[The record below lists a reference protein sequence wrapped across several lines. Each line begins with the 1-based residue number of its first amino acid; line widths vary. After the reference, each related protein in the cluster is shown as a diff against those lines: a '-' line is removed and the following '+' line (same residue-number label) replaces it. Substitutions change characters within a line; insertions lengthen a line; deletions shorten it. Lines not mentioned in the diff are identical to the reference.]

1 MPTKKTMQTNWFR
14 DQLADRQL
22 SQRGLAK
29 LLDLD
34 PAAVSLMLRG
44 QRRMTTAE
52 AKRMADVLGVPVTE
66 VLRRAG
72 IAVSDDVQRVAVT
85 GYADAEGMVTLFPNK
100 THDHTVGPADC
111 PAGTYGIQV
120 RAPGLPQDGWLMFV
134 SPAEHEPHTHLDQL
148 CTAALDTGQQ
158 VVSVIRRGYRS
169 GTHNLV
175 NYPSMSIRA
184 DCKVVWAAPVLW
196 IKPA

>member
-1 MPTKKTMQTNWFR
+1 MQTKWFR

-44 QRRMTTAE
+44 QRRMTPAE
-52 AKRMADVLGVPVTE
+52 CKAIADVLGASVTE

-72 IAVSDDVQRVAVT
+72 VAVVDDIKRVPVK
-85 GYADAEGMVTLFPNK
+85 GYADSEGVVTLFPSK
-100 THDHTVGPADC
+100 THDHAIGPADC

-120 RAPGLPQDGWLMFV
+120 RAPGLPQDGWLLFV
-134 SPAEHEPHTHLDQL
+134 SPAEHEPGTHLDQL
-148 CTAALDTGQQ
+148 CTTALDTGLQ
-158 VVSVIRRGYRS
+158 VIAIVRRGYRS

-175 NYPSMSIRA
+175 NYPSMTIRQ
-184 DCKVVWAAPVLW
+184 DCKPVWAAPVLW
-196 IKPA
+196 IRPA

>member
-1 MPTKKTMQTNWFR
+1 MPTKPRMQTAWFR
-14 DQLADRQL
+14 NQLSDRRL
-22 SQRGLAK
+22 SQRGLAR

-44 QRRMTTAE
+44 QRRITPLE
-52 AKRMADVLGVPVTE
+52 AKRIADVLGLPTTE

-72 IAVSDDVQRVAVT
+72 VPVQDDVQRVAVT
-85 GYADAEGMVTLFPNK
+85 GYADADGIVTLFPSK
-100 THDHTVGPADC
+100 THDSCVGPADC

-120 RAPGLPQDGWLMFV
+120 RAPGQPQDGWLLFV
-134 SPAEHEPHTHLDQL
+134 SPSEREPGQHLDQL
-148 CTAALDTGQQ
+148 CTVAIDTGQQ
-158 VVSVIRRGYRS
+158 VLSVLRRGYRS

-175 NYPSMSIRA
+175 NYPAMTIRP